1 MVLIIYSSLKRE
13 KARDR
18 LRGFTTEA
26 LESRAEKR
34 NKALINITGLSSGPG
49 L

>member
-1 MVLIIYSSLKRE
+1 MKRE
-13 KARDR
+13 KPRER
-18 LRGFTTEA
+18 LGGFTTEA

-34 NKALINITGLSSGPG
+34 NEALINITGLSSGPG